1 MLSVS
6 ENHVFIGIG
15 GTGGKVLK
23 AIRKRLFQE
32 TTEEERGKLPLGF
45 IYVDSSMEMMNP
57 KDTTWKVLGGNSQ
70 LGEDSFLYIRSAK
83 LSDQLENVDN
93 YPGISSWIGSKKIW
107 KNIVGNV
114 GDDGAAAQKRR
125 LGRFLFACSVNEY
138 EAILKNQVQ
147 RVKEISGNTDVTFH
161 VFAGLAGGTGSG
173 SVVDLIAQTR
183 KHYIP
188 NPTSGLNYKIILY
201 CQIPEQSPL
210 PNWDKGAYH
219 ANGFAALTEL
229 NAFKVRQ
236 FIPSDVSGQFD
247 KVPYD
252 GNDFFN
258 ACFLYT
264 NANESGKTVNTEE
277 DLPEIVRDY
286 VYHYI
291 TLSGDSSSY
300 VRDFKDCYSTENVDP
315 KDEYDENAVDS
326 DLKVPVRSKV
336 FKSLGI
342 KRIVNPEEEIKEYL
356 TYSFALQAL
365 CRIRFN
371 NWSDELGYRDEA
383 LPEDYRSMVFDNKQF
398 LKSVCL
404 TDGHLMLSLPVLES
418 ETEQHWKTFVDDW
431 EAIMP
436 IIGDSSWNNNPDNAL
451 QEMARLCQDRF
462 EKKFRNNGVPNFFSV
477 KLKSKSEHA
486 KQIAALIEKNLFEQ
500 WKSGERPLYG
510 IARLVATISEYVDE
524 SSKRLQ
530 KRIIDNETKLNDLLD
545 KKTRNEQEWG
555 KVGFFGKHLL
565 GSRKD
570 LHANHIP
577 LMKKIYILK
586 TELEGLHFAKAL
598 IMDLS
603 MEVSSLSDSINE
615 MNERFNTA
623 IKETKNNINIRC
635 VEENTEENSQNAVVR
650 YYDPALVRA
659 VTKVLCSLKQY
670 QNDQSKSVI
679 MSIANVC
686 GAECSFNK
694 LEEKVSKDVIVSILE
709 KSCSEAAIYA
719 HNDFVQSNSKKGILG
734 KNIIDQLYEKY
745 GSSEQSDELKA
756 FVNKMMKSAG
766 TYLTFDSSET
776 TRHLSNN
783 VAPYPGKNIMFRST
797 LISIPSVADKN
808 KEAFL
813 NRLIEAF
820 KSATDGYRK
829 IGLDLSSTKKN
840 EITIMNLT
848 YCFPLRTVND
858 LKILKQKYDLMVND
872 PQQGEINRLV
882 LHLEGDGTQY
892 PPLFVEKFRPENY
905 LKEMLLG
912 VAMGLISYQEIND
925 GTGIKYYAQLKVDD
939 MGFTLPPVAYC
950 KKISELHECE
960 NVKKADILT
969 LKDDID
975 AKMQNEYLHVTAKAE
990 LSKKVVELANMV
1002 LGERKNNI
1010 SDPVYKKYL
1019 DVCKALATELR
1030 SN

>member
-57 KDTTWKVLGGNSQ
+57 KDTTWKVLGDNSQ
-70 LGEDSFLYIRSAK
+70 LGKDSFLYIRSAE
-83 LSDQLENVDN
+83 LSALLAGVAG
-93 YPGISSWIGSKKIW
+93 YPGIKGWIGKKKIW
-107 KNIVGNV
+107 DNIVGNV

-173 SVVDLIAQTR
+173 SVVDLVAQTR
-183 KHYIP
+183 KHFVP

-258 ACFLYT
+258 SCFLYT
-264 NANESGKTVNTEE
+264 NANESGTTVNTEK
-277 DLPEIVRDY
+277 DLPNIVKDF

-291 TLSGDSSSY
+291 TLPEDSN
-300 VRDFKDCYSTENVDP
+300 VREFKDCFSTENVDP
-315 KDEYDENAVDS
+315 KDEYDENAVDT
-326 DLKVPVRSKV
+326 DLKIPVRSKA
-336 FKSLGI
+336 FKAFGI

-356 TYSFALQAL
+356 TYNFALQSL
-365 CRIRFN
+365 YRIRFN

-404 TDGHLMLSLPVLES
+404 TDDHLMLSQPVLES
-418 ETEQHWKTFVDDW
+418 EKELHWKTFVDDW

-462 EKKFRNNGVPNFFSV
+462 EKKFRNNGVSNFFSV
-477 KLKSKSEHA
+477 KLKSKNEHA
-486 KQIAALIEKNLFEQ
+486 KQIATLIEKNLFEQ
-500 WKSGERPLYG
+500 WKSGERSLYG
-510 IARLVATISEYVDE
+510 ISRLVATISEYVDE

-530 KRIIDNETKLNDLLD
+530 KRIIDSETKLNDLLD
-545 KKTRNEQEWG
+545 RKTRDEQEWG

-623 IKETKNNINIRC
+623 IKETRNNVNIRC
-635 VEENTEENSQNAVVR
+635 VEENAEDNYQNAVVR
-650 YYDPALVRA
+650 YYDPALVRS
-659 VTKVLCSLKQY
+659 VTKVLCLSKQY

-679 MSIANVC
+679 MSIANEC
-686 GAECSFNK
+686 GAEYSFNK

-709 KSCSEAAIYA
+709 KSCREAATIA
-719 HNDFVQSNSKKGILG
+719 HNDFVQSNGKKGILG
-734 KNIIDQLYEKY
+734 KNVIDQLYEKY

-756 FVNKMMKSAG
+756 FADKMMRSAG
-766 TYLTFDSSET
+766 VFLTFDSAET
-776 TRHLSNN
+776 TRHINNN
-783 VAPYPGKNIMFRST
+783 VAPRPGVNIMFRST
-797 LISIPSVADKN
+797 LVSIPAVADKN
-808 KEAFL
+808 KETFVNKLVDAF
-813 NRLIEAF
+813 R
-820 KSATDGYRK
+820 SGTDGTK
-829 IGLDLSSTKKN
+829 KVSFELNSTKKN

-892 PPLFVEKFRPENY
+892 PPLFVEKFKPDNY

-939 MGFTLPPVAYC
+939 MGFALPPVVYC
-950 KKISELHECE
+950 KKLSELHECE
-960 NVKKADILT
+960 DVNKADILT

-990 LSKKVVELANMV
+990 LSKKVVELANIV